1 MRTARRVSFLGSLP
15 LLLVALAVQT
25 QARATETPLDEAV
38 KLIQEVAQAYKE
50 APAFT
55 DKIQMT
61 TTVRSK
67 SQSESIGVAMG
78 AGSDAQVR
86 WQGHILTAVDQ
97 RLFVHREQ
105 LPGKYYA
112 TALTNNIVETY
123 RGLANGQS
131 LPAPQCALR
140 YGKSLDDYVAAFGMA
155 TASNLT
161 LVGHR
166 MTDLGGRPA
175 HELEFTTDRGA
186 TIKGF
191 IDPDRKFIV
200 KVEIDFGPV
209 NVSYSMNP
217 KRHDQLPQPIAF
229 DKTDRRL
236 VESVL
241 ELKLATGDT
250 APDFTLKT
258 LDGQSVT
265 LGEHRGSVVV
275 LDFWATWCPPCRMSL
290 PKLQQ
295 FADWAEQDGR
305 AVKVYAVDIFER
317 VQTNEQKKQVVS
329 QFWKKRG
336 FTMPTLMDYDNSV
349 AEAFEVEPIPHMV
362 VIGPQ
367 GKIIKIHIGF
377 DPNMVQT
384 LKRETLESLH
394 GDS

>member
-1 MRTARRVSFLGSLP
+1 MGSLP
-15 LLLVALAVQT
+15 LVLVALAVQT

-38 KLIQEVAQAYKE
+38 NLIQEVAQAYKE

-55 DKIQMT
+55 DNIQMT
-61 TTVRSK
+61 ATAGSR

-78 AGSDAQVR
+78 AGPDAQVR
-86 WQGHILTAVDQ
+86 WQGDILTAVDQ

-105 LPGKYYA
+105 LPGKYFA
-112 TALTNNIVETY
+112 TVLTNNIVETY
-123 RGLANGQS
+123 PRLYNGQS

-140 YGKSLDDYVAAFGMA
+140 YGKRLEDYVAAFGMA
-155 TASNLT
+155 IASNLT

-166 MTDLGGRPA
+166 MTDLDGRPA

-200 KVEIDFGPV
+200 KVEMDFGLV
-209 NVSYSMNP
+209 DVSYSMNP
-217 KRHDQLPQPIAF
+217 KRHDKLPQPIAF

-236 VESVL
+236 VQSVSD
-241 ELKLATGDT
+241 LKLVAGDT

-265 LGEHRGSVVV
+265 LSEHRGSVVV
-275 LDFWATWCPPCRMSL
+275 LEFWATWCPPCRMSL

-295 FADWAEQDGR
+295 FADWAEQEGC

-329 QFWKKRG
+329 QFWTKRG
-336 FTMPTLMDYDNSV
+336 FTMPTLMDFDNSV

-384 LKRETLESLH
+384 LMRETLEALH

>member
-1 MRTARRVSFLGSLP
+1 MGSLP
-15 LLLVALAVQT
+15 MLLVALAVQT
-25 QARATETPLDEAV
+25 QARATQTPLDEAV

-78 AGSDAQVR
+78 AGSDAEVR

-97 RLFVHREQ
+97 RLFVYREQ
-105 LPGKYYA
+105 LPGKYFA
-112 TALTNNIVETY
+112 TELTDNILETY
-123 RGLANGQS
+123 RGLANGES

-155 TASNLT
+155 IASNLK

-175 HELEFTTDRGA
+175 HELEFTTDGGA

-191 IDPDRKFIV
+191 VDPDRKFIV
-200 KVEIDFGPV
+200 KVEIDLGPV
-209 NVSYSMNP
+209 HVSYSMNP
-217 KRHDQLPQPIAF
+217 KRHDKLPQPIAF

-236 VESVL
+236 VESL
-241 ELKLATGDT
+241 SELRLATGDT

-275 LDFWATWCPPCRMSL
+275 LDFWATWCPPCRLSL

-329 QFWKKRG
+329 RFWKNWG

-349 AEAFEVEPIPHMV
+349 AAAFEVEPIPHMV

-384 LKRETLESLH
+384 LKREALESLH

>member
-1 MRTARRVSFLGSLP
+1 MGSLP
-15 LLLVALAVQT
+15 LLLVAIAVQT
-25 QARATETPLDEAV
+25 QARATATPLDEAV

-55 DKIQMT
+55 DIIQMT

-78 AGSDAQVR
+78 AGPDAQVR
-86 WQGHILTAVDQ
+86 WQGYILTAVDQ
-97 RLFVHREQ
+97 RLFVYREQ
-105 LPGKYYA
+105 LPGKYFA
-112 TALTNNIVETY
+112 TELTDNIVETY
-123 RGLANGQS
+123 RGLADGQS
-131 LPAPQCALR
+131 LLAPQCALR
-140 YGKSLDDYVAAFGMA
+140 YGKSLDDYLVAFGMA
-155 TASNLT
+155 IASNLT
-161 LVGHR
+161 LIGHR

-191 IDPDRKFIV
+191 IDPDTKFIV
-200 KVEIDFGPV
+200 KVEIDLGPID
-209 NVSYSMNP
+209 VSYRMNP
-217 KRHDQLPQPIAF
+217 QRHDKLPQPIAF
-229 DKTDRRL
+229 DETDRRL
-236 VESVL
+236 VQSVS

-290 PKLQQ
+290 AKLQQ
-295 FADWAEQDGR
+295 FADWAEQEGC

-329 QFWKKRG
+329 QFWKNRG
-336 FTMPTLMDYDNSV
+336 FTMPTLMDFDNSV

-367 GKIIKIHIGF
+367 GKIIKIHLGF

-384 LKRETLESLH
+384 LKRETLEALH

>member
-1 MRTARRVSFLGSLP
+1 MGSLP

-25 QARATETPLDEAV
+25 QACATQTPLDEAV

-55 DKIQMT
+55 DNIQMT
-61 TTVRSK
+61 ATVGSRSQK
-67 SQSESIGVAMG
+67 ESIGVAMG
-78 AGSDAQVR
+78 AGPDAQVR

-97 RLFVHREQ
+97 RLFVYREQ
-105 LPGKYYA
+105 LPGKYFA
-112 TALTNNIVETY
+112 TALTDNIVETY
-123 RGLANGQS
+123 RGLADGQP

-155 TASNLT
+155 IAFNLK

-166 MTDLGGRPA
+166 MTDLVGRPA

-200 KVEIDFGPV
+200 KVEIDLGPV

-217 KRHDQLPQPIAF
+217 KRHDKLPQPIAF

-236 VESVL
+236 VESL
-241 ELKLATGDT
+241 SELRLATGDT
-250 APDFTLKT
+250 APDFTLTT

-265 LGEHRGSVVV
+265 LAEHRGSVVV

-317 VQTNEQKKQVVS
+317 VQTNEQKKQIVG
-329 QFWKKRG
+329 QFWKKQG
-336 FTMPTLMDYDNSV
+336 FTIPTLMDFDNSV
-349 AEAFEVEPIPHMV
+349 AAAFEVEPIPHMV

-367 GKIIKIHIGF
+367 GKIIKIHLGF

-384 LKRETLESLH
+384 LKRETLESLN